1 MDEDIQKFKEIIK
14 VHQTENPF
22 REEKINEFNINQNN
36 SNHYYPSVQNN
47 QKEFN
52 KIDWMID
59 MNTSAIPKE
68 EEISNSLNQSDEA
81 IISKFFQTKNGIIE
95 EQFQTSELVKDSIPN
110 QSIQNIKNENIK
122 IQSPPISNITKI
134 TKIENQTN
142 KNISNKNEN
151 ESQNQNQS
159 SNINSSLYTEKN
171 SYHQTPKIDKKFFEN
186 LKNHEFSRMGIT
198 NQFSI
203 SDFHIGKK
211 LGTGKFGRVYLVK
224 EKKSNFICALKLL
237 SKKQLISNGVEIQLR
252 REIEIQSHLNHK
264 NILKLYNFFWD
275 TQNIYLILEYAP
287 GGELYKELMSSP
299 NKRFSEEKSSKYIFQ
314 MCDALEYIHKKH
326 VIHRDI
332 KPENI
337 LNSLGVIKLADF
349 GWSIHAP
356 SHLRKTFCGT
366 LDYLPPEMLENHKHD
381 DNVDLW
387 CLGILIFEFCAGH
400 PPFESDCQKET
411 IRKIKDLKV
420 NFPFF
425 FSWEVKDLIFKL
437 LKKNPK
443 ERISLND
450 VRSHPWIRKY
460 NK

>member
-22 REEKINEFNINQNN
+22 REEKTNEFNINQNN
-36 SNHYYPSVQNN
+36 INHPDTTVQNN
-47 QKEFN
+47 QKEFI
-52 KIDWMID
+52 KMDWIID

-68 EEISNSLNQSDEA
+68 EEVNNSLNQSDEA
-81 IISKFFQTKNGIIE
+81 LISKFFQTKNGIIE

-122 IQSPPISNITKI
+122 IQSPPISNINKLIKT
-134 TKIENQTN
+134 ENQTN
-142 KNISNKNEN
+142 KNISNQN
-151 ESQNQNQS
+151 ESLSINQNQS
-159 SNINSSLYTEKN
+159 NLTSSLYTQNN
-171 SYHQTPKIDKKFFEN
+171 SYHQTPKIDKNFFEN
-186 LKNHEFSRMGIT
+186 LKKKEFSRMGIT

-224 EKKSNFICALKLL
+224 EKKTNFICALKLL
-237 SKKQLISNGVEIQLR
+237 SKKQLVSNGVEIQLR

-275 TQNIYLILEYAP
+275 SQNIYLILEYAP

-299 NKRFSEEKSSKYIFQ
+299 NKRFTEEKSSKYIFQ

-366 LDYLPPEMLENHKHD
+366 LDYLPPEMLDNHKHD

-387 CLGILIFEFCAGH
+387 CLGILIFEFCSGH
-400 PPFESDCQKET
+400 PPFESDSQKET
-411 IRKIKDLKV
+411 IKKIKDLKV
-420 NFPFF
+420 NFPYY
-425 FSWEVKDLIFKL
+425 FSWEVRDLILKL

-450 VRSHPWIRKY
+450 VRNHPWIKKY

>member
-224 EKKSNFICALKLL
+224 EKKIKF
-237 SKKQLISNGVEIQLR
+237 
-252 REIEIQSHLNHK
+252 H
-264 NILKLYNFFWD
+264 
-275 TQNIYLILEYAP
+275 
-287 GGELYKELMSSP
+287 
-299 NKRFSEEKSSKYIFQ
+299 
-314 MCDALEYIHKKH
+314 MC
-326 VIHRDI
+326 I
-332 KPENI
+332 K
-337 LNSLGVIKLADF
+337 A
-349 GWSIHAP
+349 
-356 SHLRKTFCGT
+356 
-366 LDYLPPEMLENHKHD
+366 
-381 DNVDLW
+381 
-387 CLGILIFEFCAGH
+387 
-400 PPFESDCQKET
+400 
-411 IRKIKDLKV
+411 
-420 NFPFF
+420 
-425 FSWEVKDLIFKL
+425 FK
-437 LKKNPK
+437 
-443 ERISLND
+443 
-450 VRSHPWIRKY
+450 
-460 NK
+460 